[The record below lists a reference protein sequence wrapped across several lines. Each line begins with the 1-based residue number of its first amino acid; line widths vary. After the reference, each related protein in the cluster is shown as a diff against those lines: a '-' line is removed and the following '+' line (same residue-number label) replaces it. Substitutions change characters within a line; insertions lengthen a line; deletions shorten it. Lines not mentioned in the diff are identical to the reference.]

1 MYAWEL
7 QSGWEPSHYLVGSLH
22 ILSIRTI
29 RTIRS
34 DISMRSSRVN
44 YPLGTMGSHRHS
56 PLEHFKRSQG
66 LLEGDFIARL
76 VDSDEGEVAGLLH
89 LAVDE
94 SVAGRDI
101 HVSSAVKAWGLDFFN
116 VDFPAEPVAAVAVGL
131 RRNKVDL
138 ALGIA

>member
-1 MYAWEL
+1 MRLCLPSDLTTGVISFFSPHPINPSA
-7 QSGWEPSHYLVGSLH
+7 QSSTRFMLLGSSGNFLAV
-22 ILSIRTI
+22 
-29 RTIRS
+29 
-34 DISMRSSRVN
+34 D
-44 YPLGTMGSHRHS
+44 S

-101 HVSSAVKAWGLDFFN
+101 HVSSAVEAWGLDFFN